1 MTNWQSDRMSS
12 SGVDSSHHHYQH
24 FFSENNNNDHHNDRS
39 SSIISPI
46 VPILM
51 ELRRKH
57 VVAAAATTG
66 PQLNDSSSDPWSGD
80 SLDNDGDDAMDIFLN
95 SGTCT
100 CNSQLKIRRQRSSLF
115 DQRELVSTSNRTSN
129 ADLCFICGKRKI
141 FDPIAEVIEGR
152 RAQHG
157 SNFRRPRSNT
167 AEQGAL
173 HVTHSSAVPKHAEAL
188 LHSTPHLRHLSTA
201 STDLQGSG
209 MFSSRGLMFNIM
221 SLPSVVAAVGNGGSS
236 SSNHHDE
243 SNGGSSSILDYQTA
257 LTRDKANQLAAA
269 ELASF
274 LFVLAHEMS
283 LDSYGYVESEVF
295 TSIFAL
301 VHSSND
307 SSSRMAGVAALDA
320 LIEAPSADE
329 EKKAIKFANNLSSGL
344 RSPNGDYEFLSAVS
358 KALGHMAVRATN
370 VDFVESEITRALEWL
385 RSDRSQRRY
394 VLLDRSIFEIYVCV

>member
-1 MTNWQSDRMSS
+1 MSTWQSERMSDAS
-12 SGVDSSHHHYQH
+12 QHHYHHSFLEQP
-24 FFSENNNNDHHNDRS
+24 SDHDKSNYRN
-39 SSIISPI
+39 SPLT
-46 VPILM
+46 PILK

-66 PQLNDSSSDPWSGD
+66 PQLNDSSSDPWSVD
-80 SLDNDGDDAMDIFLN
+80 FSEQDDDDVMDIFLN

-100 CNSQLKIRRQRSSLF
+100 CNSQLKIMRRRSSLF
-115 DQRELVSTSNRTSN
+115 DQREMVSTSNRTSN
-129 ADLCFICGKRKI
+129 ADLCHVCGKRKI
-141 FDPIAEVIEGR
+141 FDPIAEVIAGR
-152 RAQHG
+152 GQG
-157 SNFRRPRSNT
+157 SNIRRPRSNT
-167 AEQGAL
+167 LEHGAL
-173 HVTHSSAVPKHAEAL
+173 RVTHSLAVPKHAEAL

-209 MFSSRGLMFNIM
+209 NLNGFSSRGLMFGILA
-221 SLPSVVAAVGNGGSS
+221 LPSVVAAGVSGNQSS
-236 SSNHHDE
+236 STPAGGGGDS
-243 SNGGSSSILDYQTA
+243 SGISGANGTFLDYPTSLA
-257 LTRDKANQLAAA
+257 RDKANQLAAT
-269 ELASF
+269 ELSSF

-295 TSIFAL
+295 TSIFSL
-301 VHSSND
+301 VHSND
-307 SSSRMAGVAALDA
+307 AASRMAGVAALDA

-329 EKKAIKFANNLSSGL
+329 EKKAIKFANNLSSSL

-394 VLLDRSIFEIYVCV
+394 VHDR